1 MSSNSTEKRSSNSR
15 SCSSRSRQN
24 SRITSQVLADAKL
37 HGNFEESERLFDY
50 SASINLNMTS
60 SSFDNP
66 SSSAVSTYLQK
77 IQRGM
82 LIQPF
87 GCLIVVDEKT
97 LKVIAFSEN
106 TQEMLGLTPHTVPS
120 LEQREALSIGTDV
133 ESLFQSPGS
142 SALKKAA
149 DFGEISILNPITL
162 HCKSSSKPFYAIL
175 HRIEEGLVIDLEPVS
190 PDEVPVTTAG
200 ALKSYKL
207 AAKSISRLQALPSGN
222 MSLLCDALVKEVSEL
237 TGYDRVMVYKFHE
250 DGHGEVIAECCSR
263 VDLEPYL
270 GLHYSA
276 TDIPQ
281 ASRFLFM
288 RNKVRMIC
296 DCSSVPVKVVQDKSL
311 SQPISLSG
319 STLRAPH
326 GCHAQY
332 MSNMGSVASLVMSVT
347 INGSDSDEMNRDLQ
361 TGRSLWGLV
370 VCHHAS
376 PRFVPFPLRYACE
389 FLTQVFGVQIN
400 KEAESALLLKEKR
413 ILHTQTV
420 LCDMLFR
427 NAPIG
432 IVTQSPNIMDLVK
445 CDGAALYYR
454 EKLWSLGVT
463 PTETQIRDIID
474 WILKS
479 HGGNT
484 SFTTESLM
492 ESGYPDAS
500 VLGESICG
508 MAAVYIT
515 EKDFLFWFRSGT
527 AKQIKWGGARH
538 DPNDRDGKRMHPRSS
553 FKAFMEIVRWRSMP
567 WDDMEMDAIN
577 SLQLIIK
584 GSLQEEQSKTVVNVP
599 SVDNRVQKMDELGVI
614 VNEMVRLIDTAA
626 VPIFAVDASGVINGW
641 NSKAAEVTGLAVEQ
655 AIGKPVSDLVED
667 ESAETVKNMLAL
679 ALEGSEERGAEIR
692 IRAFGPKRKSSPIVL
707 VVNSCCSRDVTN
719 NVLGVCFIGQDVTGQ
734 KTLIENYSRVHGDYA
749 RIMWSPSTLIPP
761 IFMSNENGYCS
772 EWNDAMQK
780 LSGIKREDAVEKMLL
795 GEVFTSNDYGCRLK
809 DDDTLTKLRIA
820 LNAVSSGQNNVEKL
834 FFGFYH
840 RDGSFIEALLSANKK
855 TDIEGKVT
863 GVLCFLQVPSPE
875 LQYALQVQQISEQ
888 ATACAVNKLA
898 YLRQEVKSP
907 EKAISFLQD
916 LLHSSGLS
924 EEQTRLL
931 RTSVLCRE
939 QLAKVISDSDIEG
952 IEEGYVQMGCSEF
965 NLEES
970 LEAVVKQVME
980 LSIER
985 KVQIICDYPQEVS
998 SMRLYG
1004 DSLRLQQILS
1014 ETLSSS
1020 LRFTPALKGLCVSL
1034 KVIAR
1039 IEAVGKRMKRVELEF
1054 RIIHPAPGLPED
1066 LVREMFQPL
1075 RKGTSREGL
1084 GLHITQKLVKL
1095 MESGTLRYLRE
1106 SEMSAFVI
1114 LTEFP
1119 LI

>member
-1 MSSNSTEKRSSNSR
+1 MSSDSTDIRSKNSR

-50 SASINLNMTS
+50 SASVNLNMTS
-60 SSFDNP
+60 SSLDNP

-120 LEQREALSIGTDV
+120 MEQREVLTIGTDV

-142 SALKKAA
+142 SALKKAV

-190 PDEVPVTTAG
+190 PDEVPVTAAG

-347 INGSDSDEMNRDLQ
+347 INGSDSDEVNRDLQ

-400 KEAESALLLKEKR
+400 KEAESAVLLKEKR

-474 WILKS
+474 WILIS

-484 SFTTESLM
+484 GFTTESLM

-584 GSLQEEQSKTVVNVP
+584 GSLQEENSKTVVNVP
-599 SVDNRVQKMDELGVI
+599 VVDNRVQKVDELSVI

-626 VPIFAVDASGVINGW
+626 VPIFAVDASGVVNGW

-667 ESAETVKNMLAL
+667 DSAETVKNMLAL

-707 VVNSCCSRDVTN
+707 VINTCCSRDVMN

-734 KTLIENYSRVHGDYA
+734 KMLIENYSRVQGDYA
-749 RIMWSPSTLIPP
+749 KIMWSPSTLIPP
-761 IFMSNENGYCS
+761 IFMTDENGYCS

-780 LSGIKREDAVEKMLL
+780 LSGTKREEAVNKMLL

-809 DDDTLTKLRIA
+809 DHDTLTKLRIA
-820 LNAVSSGQNNVEKL
+820 LNAVSSGQNNIEKL

-875 LQYALQVQQISEQ
+875 LQYALQVQRISEQ
-888 ATACAVNKLA
+888 AMACAVNKLA

-924 EEQTRLL
+924 EEQTGLL
-931 RTSVLCRE
+931 RTGVLCRE

-952 IEEGYVQMGCSEF
+952 IEEGYAQMGCSEF
-965 NLEES
+965 SLEES
-970 LEAVVKQVME
+970 LEAVVKQMME

-1020 LRFTPALKGLCVSL
+1020 LRFTPALKGSCVSF

-1039 IEAVGKRMKRVELEF
+1039 IEAIGKRMKRVELEF

-1095 MESGTLRYLRE
+1095 VESGTLRYLRE

-1114 LTEFP
+1114 LAEFP

>member
-1 MSSNSTEKRSSNSR
+1 MSSDSIDIRSKNSR

-50 SASINLNMTS
+50 SASVNLNMTS
-60 SSFDNP
+60 SSLDNP

-120 LEQREALSIGTDV
+120 MEQREVLTIGTDV

-142 SALKKAA
+142 SALKKAV

-190 PDEVPVTTAG
+190 PDEVPVTAAG

-296 DCSSVPVKVVQDKSL
+296 DCSSVPVRVVQDKSL

-347 INGSDSDEMNRDLQ
+347 INGSDSDEVNRDLQ

-400 KEAESALLLKEKR
+400 KEAESAVLLKEKR

-474 WILKS
+474 WILIS

-484 SFTTESLM
+484 GFTTESLM

-584 GSLQEEQSKTVVNVP
+584 GSMQEENSKTLVNVP
-599 SVDNRVQKMDELGVI
+599 VVDNRVQKVDELSVI

-626 VPIFAVDASGVINGW
+626 VPIFAVDASGVVNGW

-667 ESAETVKNMLAL
+667 DSAETVKNMLAL

-707 VVNSCCSRDVTN
+707 VVNTCCSRDVMN

-734 KTLIENYSRVHGDYA
+734 KTLIENYSRVQGDYA
-749 RIMWSPSTLIPP
+749 KIMWSPSTLIPP
-761 IFMSNENGYCS
+761 IFMTDENGYCS

-780 LSGIKREDAVEKMLL
+780 LSGTKREEAVNKMLL

-809 DDDTLTKLRIA
+809 DHDTLTKLRIA
-820 LNAVSSGQNNVEKL
+820 LNAVSSGQNNIEKL

-875 LQYALQVQQISEQ
+875 LQYALQVQRISEQ
-888 ATACAVNKLA
+888 AMACAVNKLA

-924 EEQTRLL
+924 EEQTGLL
-931 RTSVLCRE
+931 RTSVLCRK

-952 IEEGYVQMGCSEF
+952 IEEGYAQMGCSEF
-965 NLEES
+965 SLEES

-985 KVQIICDYPQEVS
+985 KVQIICDYPQEVL

-1020 LRFTPALKGLCVSL
+1020 LRFTPALKGSCVSF

-1039 IEAVGKRMKRVELEF
+1039 IEAIGKRMKRVELEF

-1095 MESGTLRYLRE
+1095 VESGTLRYLRE

-1114 LTEFP
+1114 LAEFP

>member
-1 MSSNSTEKRSSNSR
+1 MSSNSTR
-15 SCSSRSRQN
+15 SCSSRSRPN
-24 SRITSQVLADAKL
+24 TRIASQVLSDAKL
-37 HGNFEESERLFDY
+37 HGDFEQSGRLFDY
-50 SASINLNMTS
+50 SASINPIS
-60 SSFDNP
+60 SRDVP
-66 SSSAVSTYLQK
+66 SSSSVTTYLQK

-87 GCLIVVDEKT
+87 GCLIAVEEKS
-97 LKVIAFSEN
+97 LKVIAYSEN
-106 TQEMLGLTPHTVPS
+106 TQEMLGLNPHTVPS
-120 LEQREALSIGTDV
+120 IEDQQKEPLCIGTDV
-133 ESLFQSPGS
+133 ESLFDSSSQGS
-142 SALKKAA
+142 SSSLRKAVG
-149 DFGEISILNPITL
+149 FGEISVLNPITL
-162 HCKSSSKPFYAIL
+162 HCKASNKPFYAIL
-175 HRIEEGLVIDLEPVS
+175 HRIEEGLVIDLEPLCQ
-190 PDEVPVTTAG
+190 DDVPVTAAG

-207 AAKSISRLQALPSGN
+207 AAKSISRMQALSSGGD
-222 MSLLCDALVKEVSEL
+222 MLLLCDALVKEVSEL

-250 DGHGEVIAECCSR
+250 DGHGEVIAECCR
-263 VDLEPYL
+263 LGMEPYL

-296 DCSSVPVKVVQDKSL
+296 DCSAVPVKVVQDKSF

-347 INGSDSDEMNRDLQ
+347 INGSDSSDEMNRDIQ
-361 TGRSLWGLV
+361 TGRRLWGLV
-370 VCHHAS
+370 VCHHET

-389 FLTQVFGVQIN
+389 FLTQVFSVQIN
-400 KEAESALLLKEKR
+400 KEEESANMLKEKR
-413 ILHTQTV
+413 ILQTQSM

-427 NAPIG
+427 NAPMG

-454 EKLWSLGVT
+454 DKLWSLGVT
-463 PTETQIRDIID
+463 PTETQIKDIIE
-474 WILKS
+474 WVLKT

-515 EKDFLFWFRSGT
+515 DKDFLFWFRSGT

-553 FKAFMEIVRWRSMP
+553 FKAFMEIVRWKSKP

-584 GSLQEEQSKTVVNVP
+584 GSLQEEHSKTVVDVP
-599 SVDNRVQKMDELGVI
+599 FVNNRVKKVDELGVI

-626 VPIFAVDASGVINGW
+626 VPIFAVDSSGVINGW
-641 NSKAAEVTGLAVEQ
+641 NSKAAEVTGLAVEK
-655 AIGKPVSDLVED
+655 AIGQPVLDLVEED
-667 ESAETVKNMLAL
+667 SAETVKNMLAS
-679 ALEGSEERGAEIR
+679 ALEGNEERGAEIK
-692 IRAFGPKRKSSPIVL
+692 IRSFGPKRKSSPIVL
-707 VVNSCCSRDVTN
+707 IVNTCRSRDTTN
-719 NVLGVCFIGQDVTGQ
+719 TVLGVCFIGQDVTGQ
-734 KTLIENYSRVHGDYA
+734 KTLIENYSRVQGDYA
-749 RIMWSPSTLIPP
+749 KIMWSPSTLIPP
-761 IFMSNENGYCS
+761 IFMTDENGVCS
-772 EWNDAMQK
+772 EWNNAMQN
-780 LSGIKREDAVEKMLL
+780 LSGVKREEAVDKMLL
-795 GEVFTSNDYGCRLK
+795 GEVFTSKNDFGCRLK
-809 DDDTLTKLRIA
+809 DDTLTKLRIA
-820 LNAVSSGQNNVEKL
+820 LNAMSSNHKNIDKL
-834 FFGFYH
+834 PFGFYS
-840 RDGSFIEALLSANKK
+840 REGSFVEALLSAN
-855 TDIEGKVT
+855 TRTNIEGKVT
-863 GVLCFLQVPSPE
+863 GVLCFLQVPSPQ
-875 LQYALQVQQISEQ
+875 LQYALQVQRISER
-888 ATACAVNKLA
+888 AIDCAVNKLS
-898 YLRQEVKSP
+898 YLRQEVKYP
-907 EKAISFLQD
+907 ENAISFLQD
-916 LLHSSGLS
+916 LLHSSDLNQ
-924 EEQTRLL
+924 EQKSLL

-939 QLAKVISDSDIEG
+939 QLAKVISDSDVEG
-952 IEEGYVQMGCSEF
+952 IEEGYAELDCCEF
-965 NLEES
+965 NLQES
-970 LEAVVKQVME
+970 LEAVIKQVMD

-1004 DSLRLQQILS
+1004 DYLRLQQILT
-1014 ETLSSS
+1014 ETLSNS
-1020 LRFTPALKGLCVSL
+1020 LRFTPALKGLCVSF
-1034 KVIAR
+1034 KVITR
-1039 IEAVGKRMKRVELEF
+1039 VEAVGKRMKRVELEF
-1054 RIIHPAPGLPED
+1054 RIIHPAPGVPED

-1075 RKGTSREGL
+1075 RKGTTREGL
-1084 GLHITQKLVKL
+1084 SLHMTQKLVKL

-1106 SEMSAFVI
+1106 SEISAFVI
-1114 LTEFP
+1114 ITEFP

>member
-1 MSSNSTEKRSSNSR
+1 MSSDTSR
-15 SCSSRSRQN
+15 SCSTRSRQN
-24 SRITSQVLADAKL
+24 SLVSSQVLVDAKL
-37 HGNFEESERLFDY
+37 HTNFEESERLFDY
-50 SASINLNMTS
+50 SASINLNKPS
-60 SSFDNP
+60 SSSCEIP
-66 SSSAVSTYLQK
+66 SSAVSTYLQK

-87 GCLIVVDEKT
+87 GCLIVVDEKN

-120 LEQREALSIGTDV
+120 MEQREALSIGTDV
-133 ESLFQSPGS
+133 KSLFQSPGC
-142 SALKKAA
+142 SALQKAV

-162 HCKSSSKPFYAIL
+162 HCRSSSKPFYAIL

-190 PDEVPVTTAG
+190 PDEVPVTAAG
-200 ALKSYKL
+200 ALRSYKL

-222 MSLLCDALVKEVSEL
+222 MLLLCDALVKEVSEL

-250 DGHGEVIAECCSR
+250 DGHGEVIAECCR
-263 VDLEPYL
+263 EDMEPYL

-296 DCSSVPVKVVQDKSL
+296 DCSAVPVKVVQDKSL

-361 TGRSLWGLV
+361 TGRHLWGLV

-389 FLTQVFGVQIN
+389 FLIQVFGVQIN
-400 KEAESALLLKEKR
+400 KEAESAVLLKEKR
-413 ILHTQTV
+413 ILQTQSV

-463 PTETQIRDIID
+463 PTETQIRDLVD
-474 WILKS
+474 WVLKS

-484 SFTTESLM
+484 GFTTESLM

-527 AKQIKWGGARH
+527 AKQIRWGGARH

-553 FKAFMEIVRWRSMP
+553 FKAFMEIVRWKSMP

-584 GSLQEEQSKTVVNVP
+584 GSLQDEHSKTVVNVP
-599 SVDNRVQKMDELGVI
+599 FVDNRVQKVDELCVI

-641 NSKAAEVTGLAVEQ
+641 NTKAAEVSGLAVEQ
-655 AIGKPVSDLVED
+655 AIGKPLSDLVED
-667 ESAETVKNMLAL
+667 DSAETVKNMLAL
-679 ALEGSEERGAEIR
+679 ALEGSEERGAAIR
-692 IRAFGPKRKSSPIVL
+692 IRAFGPKRKSSPVEL
-707 VVNSCCSRDVTN
+707 VVNTCCSRDRTN

-734 KTLIENYSRVHGDYA
+734 KTLIENYSRVQGDYA

-761 IFMSNENGYCS
+761 IFMTNENGLCS
-772 EWNDAMQK
+772 EWNNAMQK
-780 LSGIKREDAVEKMLL
+780 LSGIKREEVVNKMLL
-795 GEVFTSNDYGCRLK
+795 GEVFTSDDYGCRLK
-809 DDDTLTKLRIA
+809 DHDTLTKLRIGF
-820 LNAVSSGQNNVEKL
+820 NAVISGQKNIEKL
-834 FFGFYH
+834 LFGFYH
-840 RDGSFIEALLSANKK
+840 RDGSFIEALLSANKR

-875 LQYALQVQQISEQ
+875 LQYALQVQQVSEQ
-888 ATACAVNKLA
+888 VIACAFNKLA
-898 YLRQEVKSP
+898 YLRQEAKNP
-907 EKAISFLQD
+907 EQAISFLQD

-924 EEQTRLL
+924 EDQKQLL
-931 RTSVLCRE
+931 RSSVLCRE
-939 QLAKVISDSDIEG
+939 QLAKVISDSDIDG
-952 IEEGYVQMGCSEF
+952 IEEGYVELDCSEF
-965 NLEES
+965 YLEES

-985 KVQIICDYPQEVS
+985 KVQIICDYPQEIS

-1004 DSLRLQQILS
+1004 DNLRLQQILS
-1014 ETLSSS
+1014 ETLLSSI
-1020 LRFTPALKGLCVSL
+1020 RFTPALKGLCVSF

-1039 IEAVGKRMKRVELEF
+1039 IEAIGKRMKRVELEF

-1095 MESGTLRYLRE
+1095 MERGTLRYLRE

>member
-1 MSSNSTEKRSSNSR
+1 MSTDRRSNSSR
-15 SCSSRSRQN
+15 SCSTRSRQN
-24 SRITSQVLADAKL
+24 SRVTSQVLADAKL
-37 HGNFEESERLFDY
+37 HGNFEESDRLFDY
-50 SASINLNMTS
+50 SASVSLNMPS
-60 SSFDNP
+60 SSFDVP
-66 SSSAVSTYLQK
+66 SSSAISTYLQK

-97 LKVIAFSEN
+97 LKVIAYSEN
-106 TQEMLGLTPHTVPS
+106 THEMLGLTPHTVPS
-120 LEQREALSIGTDV
+120 MEQREALSLGTDV
-133 ESLFQSPGS
+133 QSLFQSPGS
-142 SALKKAA
+142 SALQKAA

-162 HCKSSSKPFYAIL
+162 HCRSSGKPFYAIL
-175 HRIEEGLVIDLEPVS
+175 HRIQEGLVIDLEPVS
-190 PDEVPVTTAG
+190 PDEVPVTAAG

-207 AAKSISRLQALPSGN
+207 AAASISRLQALPSGN

-237 TGYDRVMVYKFHE
+237 TGYDRVMVYKFHD
-250 DGHGEVIAECCSR
+250 DGHGEVIAECCNR
-263 VDLEPYL
+263 VGLDPYL

-296 DCSSVPVKVVQDKSL
+296 DCSAVSVKVVQDKSL

-389 FLTQVFGVQIN
+389 FLTQVFGLQIN
-400 KEAESALLLKEKR
+400 KEAESAVLLKEKR
-413 ILHTQTV
+413 ILHTQSV

-484 SFTTESLM
+484 GFTTESLM

-553 FKAFMEIVRWRSMP
+553 FKAFMEIVRWKSKP

-584 GSLQEEQSKTVVNVP
+584 GSLQEEHSKTTVVNVP
-599 SVDNRVQKMDELGVI
+599 FVDNMVQKVDELCVI

-655 AIGKPVSDLVED
+655 AIGKPVSDLAEED
-667 ESAETVKNMLAL
+667 SAETVKNMLAL
-679 ALEGSEERGAEIR
+679 ALKGSEERGAEIR
-692 IRAFGPKRKSSPIVL
+692 IRSFGPKRKSSPVEL
-707 VVNSCCSRDVTN
+707 VVNTCCSRDTAN
-719 NVLGVCFIGQDVTGQ
+719 NVLGVCFIAQDVTGQ
-734 KTLIENYSRVHGDYA
+734 KTLIENYSRVQGDYA
-749 RIMWSPSTLIPP
+749 RIMWSPSTIIPP
-761 IFMSNENGYCS
+761 IFMTNENGFCS

-780 LSGIKREDAVEKMLL
+780 LSGVKREEAVNKMLL

-809 DDDTLTKLRIA
+809 DHDTLTKLKIA

-875 LQYALQVQQISEQ
+875 LQYALQVQRISEQ
-888 ATACAVNKLA
+888 AMVSAVNKLA
-898 YLRQEVKSP
+898 YLRQEVKNP

-916 LLHSSGLS
+916 LLHSSGLN
-924 EEQTRLL
+924 EEQKQLL
-931 RTSVLCRE
+931 RTSVSCRE

-952 IEEGYVQMGCSEF
+952 IEEGYVQLGCSEF

-970 LEAVVKQVME
+970 LEAVVKQVMK

-1004 DSLRLQQILS
+1004 DCLRLQQILS

-1020 LRFTPALKGLCVSL
+1020 IRFTPALKGLCVSF
-1034 KVIAR
+1034 KVMVR

-1054 RIIHPAPGLPED
+1054 RIIHPAPGLPDD

-1095 MESGTLRYLRE
+1095 LEKGTLRYLRE

-1114 LTEFP
+1114 FTEFP

>member
-1 MSSNSTEKRSSNSR
+1 MSSNSTGRRSSSSR
-15 SCSSRSRQN
+15 SCSRNN
-24 SRITSQVLADAKL
+24 SRVTSQVLADAKL
-37 HGNFEESERLFDY
+37 HGNFEASEQRLFDY
-50 SASINLNMTS
+50 SASINVTS
-60 SSFDNP
+60 SSYDIP
-66 SSSAVSTYLQK
+66 SSSDVSTYLHK

-87 GCLIVVDEKT
+87 GCLLVVDHKT

-106 TQEMLGLTPHTVPS
+106 TPEMLGLTPHTVPTME
-120 LEQREALSIGTDV
+120 EQREPLLSIGTHV
-133 ESLFQSPGS
+133 ESLFHS
-142 SALKKAA
+142 SALQKAA
-149 DFGEISILNPITL
+149 DFGEISLLNPITL
-162 HCKSSSKPFYAIL
+162 HCRTSGKPFYAIL
-175 HRIEEGLVIDLEPVS
+175 HRIQEGLVMDLEPLS
-190 PDEVPVTTAG
+190 PDEVPVTAAG

-222 MSLLCDALVKEVSEL
+222 ISLLCDALVKEVSEL

-250 DGHGEVIAECCSR
+250 DGHGEVIAECCSK

-296 DCSSVPVKVVQDKSL
+296 DCSAVPVKVVQDKSL

-347 INGSDSDEMNRDLQ
+347 INSGSDSDEMNRDLQ
-361 TGRSLWGLV
+361 TGSTLWGLV

-376 PRFVPFPLRYACE
+376 PRVVPFPLRYACE

-413 ILHTQTV
+413 ILQTQSV

-454 EKLWSLGVT
+454 DKLWSLGVT

-474 WILKS
+474 WVFKN
-479 HGGNT
+479 HGGN
-484 SFTTESLM
+484 SGFTTESLM

-500 VLGESICG
+500 GLGESICG
-508 MAAVYIT
+508 MAAVFIT

-538 DPNDRDGKRMHPRSS
+538 DPDDRDGKRMHPRSS
-553 FKAFMEIVRWRSMP
+553 FKAFMEIVRWKSMS

-584 GSLQEEQSKTVVNVP
+584 GSLQEEHPETVVNVP
-599 SVDNRVQKMDELGVI
+599 FVENRVQKVDEMCVI

-667 ESAETVKNMLAL
+667 DSAVTITNMLAL
-679 ALEGSEERGAEIR
+679 ALQGSEERGAEIR
-692 IRAFGPKRKSSPIVL
+692 IRAFGPKRKSSPIEL
-707 VVNSCCSRDVTN
+707 VVNTCCSRDTTN
-719 NVLGVCFIGQDVTGQ
+719 KVLGVCFIGQDVTGQ
-734 KTLIENYSRVHGDYA
+734 KTLVEKYSRVQGDYA

-761 IFMSNENGYCS
+761 IFMSNENGICT

-780 LSGIKREDAVEKMLL
+780 LSGIKREEAVNKMLL
-795 GEVFTSNDYGCRLK
+795 GEVFTLNDSCCRLQ
-809 DDDTLTKLRIA
+809 DHDTLTKLRIA
-820 LNAVSSGQNNVEKL
+820 LNALSSGQDNIEKL
-834 FFGFYH
+834 LFGFYH
-840 RDGSFIEALLSANKK
+840 RDGSFIEALLSANKR
-855 TDIEGKVT
+855 TDMEGKVT

-875 LQYALQVQQISEQ
+875 LQYALQVQRISEQ
-888 ATACAVNKLA
+888 VMACAVNKMA
-898 YLRQEVKSP
+898 YLRQQVKNP

-916 LLHSSGLS
+916 LLHSTGLN
-924 EEQTRLL
+924 EEQKQLL
-931 RTSVLCRE
+931 STSVSCRE

-952 IEEGYVQMGCSEF
+952 IEDGYVQLGCSEF

-970 LEAVVKQVME
+970 LEAVVKQMME
-980 LSIER
+980 LSLER

-1020 LRFTPALKGLCVSL
+1020 IRFTPALKGLCVSF
-1034 KVIAR
+1034 KVMAR
-1039 IEAVGKRMKRVELEF
+1039 IEAIGKRMKSVELEF
-1054 RIIHPAPGLPED
+1054 RIIHPAPGLPDD

-1075 RKGTSREGL
+1075 RKDTSREGL

-1095 MESGTLRYLRE
+1095 MEGGTLRYLRE

-1114 LTEFP
+1114 LAEFP

>member
-1 MSSNSTEKRSSNSR
+1 MSSDSTDIRSKNSR

-50 SASINLNMTS
+50 SASVNLNMTS
-60 SSFDNP
+60 SSLDNP

-120 LEQREALSIGTDV
+120 MEQREVLTIGTDV

-142 SALKKAA
+142 SALKKAV

-190 PDEVPVTTAG
+190 PDEVPVTAAG

-347 INGSDSDEMNRDLQ
+347 INGSDSDEVNRDLQ

-400 KEAESALLLKEKR
+400 KEAESAVLLKEKR

-474 WILKS
+474 WILIS

-484 SFTTESLM
+484 GFTTESLM

-538 DPNDRDGKRMHPRSS
+538 DPNDRDGKKMHPRSS

-584 GSLQEEQSKTVVNVP
+584 GSLQEENSKTVVNVP
-599 SVDNRVQKMDELGVI
+599 VVDNRVQKVDELSVI

-626 VPIFAVDASGVINGW
+626 VPIFAVDASGVVNGW

-667 ESAETVKNMLAL
+667 DSAETVKNMLAL

-707 VVNSCCSRDVTN
+707 VVNTCCSRDVMN

-734 KTLIENYSRVHGDYA
+734 KMLIENYSRVQGDYA
-749 RIMWSPSTLIPP
+749 KIMWSPSTLIPP
-761 IFMSNENGYCS
+761 IFMTDENGYCS

-780 LSGIKREDAVEKMLL
+780 LSGTKREEAVNKMLL

-809 DDDTLTKLRIA
+809 DHDTLTKLRIA
-820 LNAVSSGQNNVEKL
+820 LNAVSSGQNNIEKL

-875 LQYALQVQQISEQ
+875 LQYALQVQRISEQ
-888 ATACAVNKLA
+888 AMACAVNKLA

-924 EEQTRLL
+924 EEQTGLL
-931 RTSVLCRE
+931 RTSVLCRK

-952 IEEGYVQMGCSEF
+952 IEEGYAQMGCSEF
-965 NLEES
+965 SLEES

-1020 LRFTPALKGLCVSL
+1020 LRFTPALKGSCVSF

-1039 IEAVGKRMKRVELEF
+1039 IEAIGKRMKRVELEF

-1095 MESGTLRYLRE
+1095 VESGTLRYLRE

-1114 LTEFP
+1114 LAEFP

>member
-1 MSSNSTEKRSSNSR
+1 MSSNSIDRSNSSR
-15 SCSSRSRQN
+15 SCSTRGRHN
-24 SRITSQVLADAKL
+24 SRVTSQVLADAKL
-37 HGNFEESERLFDY
+37 HVNFEQSERLFDY
-50 SASINLNMTS
+50 SASVDLNMPS
-60 SSFDNP
+60 SSYDIP
-66 SSSAVSTYLQK
+66 SSAVSTYLQK

-87 GCLIVVDEKT
+87 GCLVVVDEKN
-97 LKVIAFSEN
+97 LKVIAYSEN
-106 TQEMLGLTPHTVPS
+106 TQEMLGLTPYTVPS
-120 LEQREALSIGTDV
+120 MEQREALSIGIDV
-133 ESLFQSPGS
+133 KSLFQSPGS
-142 SALKKAA
+142 SALQKAV
-149 DFGEISILNPITL
+149 DFDEISILNPITL
-162 HCKSSSKPFYAIL
+162 HCRSSSKPFYAIL
-175 HRIEEGLVIDLEPVS
+175 HRIEEGLVIDLEPLS

-207 AAKSISRLQALPSGN
+207 AAKAISRLQALPSGN
-222 MSLLCDALVKEVSEL
+222 LLLLCDVLVKEISDL

-250 DGHGEVIAECCSR
+250 DGHGEVIAECCSPE
-263 VDLEPYL
+263 LEPYL

-296 DCSSVPVKVVQDKSL
+296 DCSAVPVKVVQDKSL

-347 INGSDSDEMNRDLQ
+347 INGNDSDEMNRDLQ
-361 TGRSLWGLV
+361 TGRRLWGLV

-400 KEAESALLLKEKR
+400 KEVESGVLWKEKR
-413 ILHTQTV
+413 ILQTQSV

-454 EKLWSLGVT
+454 EKLWCLGVT
-463 PTETQIRDIID
+463 PTETQVRDIID
-474 WILKS
+474 WVLKS

-484 SFTTESLM
+484 GFTTDSLM
-492 ESGYPDAS
+492 ESGYPGAS

-508 MAAVYIT
+508 MAAVYISK
-515 EKDFLFWFRSGT
+515 KDFLFWFRSGT
-527 AKQIKWGGARH
+527 AKQIKWGGSRH
-538 DPNDRDGKRMHPRSS
+538 DPNDKDGKRMHPRSS
-553 FKAFMEIVRWRSMP
+553 FKAFMEIVRWKSVP

-584 GSLQEEQSKTVVNVP
+584 GSLQEEHSKAVVNVP
-599 SVDNRVQKMDELGVI
+599 SVDNRVQKVDELSVI

-626 VPIFAVDASGVINGW
+626 VPIFAVDASGAINGW

-655 AIGKPVSDLVED
+655 AIGKPISDLVEED
-667 ESAETVKNMLAL
+667 SATTVKKMLAL

-692 IRAFGPKRKSSPIVL
+692 IRAFGPKRKSSPIHL
-707 VVNSCCSRDVTN
+707 VVNTCCSRDTMN

-734 KTLIENYSRVHGDYA
+734 KTLVENYNRVQGDYG
-749 RIMWSPSTLIPP
+749 RIMWNPSTLIPP
-761 IFMSNENGYCS
+761 IFMTNENGICF

-780 LSGIKREDAVEKMLL
+780 LSGIKREEAVNKMLL

-809 DDDTLTKLRIA
+809 DHDTLTRLRIA
-820 LNAVSSGQNNVEKL
+820 LNAVSSGQKNIEKL
-834 FFGFYH
+834 LFGFH
-840 RDGSFIEALLSANKK
+840 NCDGSFIEALLSANKR

-875 LQYALQVQQISEQ
+875 LQYALQVQQISKQ
-888 ATACAVNKLA
+888 AMSCTVNKLA
-898 YLRQEVKSP
+898 YLRQEVKNP
-907 EKAISFLQD
+907 ENAISFLQD
-916 LLHSSGLS
+916 LLHSSGIS
-924 EEQTRLL
+924 EEQKQLL
-931 RTSVLCRE
+931 RTTVLCRE

-952 IEEGYVQMGCSEF
+952 IEEGYTELGCSEF
-965 NLEES
+965 SLEES
-970 LEAVVKQVME
+970 LETVVKQVME
-980 LSIER
+980 LSKER

-1004 DSLRLQQILS
+1004 DYLTLQQILS

-1020 LRFTPALKGLCVSL
+1020 LRFTPPFSRVSF
-1034 KVIAR
+1034 KVMMR
-1039 IEAVGKRMKRVELEF
+1039 MEAIGKRMKRVELEF

-1075 RKGTSREGL
+1075 QKGTSREGL

-1095 MESGTLRYLRE
+1095 MERGTLRYLRE

>member
-1 MSSNSTEKRSSNSR
+1 MSSGSSNSGSCSTRSRNNSR
-15 SCSSRSRQN
+15 LS
-24 SRITSQVLADAKL
+24 SQVLADAKL
-37 HGNFEESERLFDY
+37 HGSFEESERLFDY
-50 SASINLNMTS
+50 SASIHVNMPTS
-60 SSFDNP
+60 SSYDIP
-66 SSSAVSTYLQK
+66 SSSDVSSYLHK

-87 GCLIVVDEKT
+87 GCLIVVDDKT

-106 TQEMLGLTPHTVPS
+106 TQEMLGLSPHTVPS
-120 LEQREALSIGTDV
+120 MEQREALSIGTDV
-133 ESLFQSPGS
+133 QSLFQSQGS
-142 SALKKAA
+142 SALQKAA

-162 HCKSSSKPFYAIL
+162 HCRTSGKPFYAIL
-175 HRIEEGLVIDLEPVS
+175 HRIEQGLVIDLEPVGL
-190 PDEVPVTTAG
+190 DEVPVTAAG

-237 TGYDRVMVYKFHE
+237 TGYDRVMVYKFHG
-250 DGHGEVIAECCSR
+250 DGHGEVIAECCKA
-263 VDLEPYL
+263 DLEPYL

-296 DCSSVPVKVVQDKSL
+296 DCSAVPVKVVQDKSL
-311 SQPISLSG
+311 SQPITLAG

-347 INGSDSDEMNRDLQ
+347 INGSESDEMNRDLQ
-361 TGRSLWGLV
+361 TGRTLWGLV

-376 PRFVPFPLRYACE
+376 PRVVPFPLRYACE
-389 FLTQVFGVQIN
+389 FLTQVFGVHIN
-400 KEAESALLLKEKR
+400 KEAESALLLKEKH
-413 ILHTQTV
+413 ILQTQSV

-454 EKLWSLGVT
+454 DKLWALGVA

-474 WILKS
+474 WVLKS
-479 HGGNT
+479 QGGGN
-484 SFTTESLM
+484 SGVTTESLM

-508 MAAVYIT
+508 MAAVHIT
-515 EKDFLFWFRSGT
+515 QKVFLFWFRSGT

-538 DPNDRDGKRMHPRSS
+538 DPDDRDGKRMHPRSS
-553 FKAFMEIVRWRSMP
+553 FKAFMEIVRWKSMP

-584 GSLQEEQSKTVVNVP
+584 GSLQEEHPDTVVNVP
-599 SVDNRVQKMDELGVI
+599 PFVDNRVQKVDEMCVI

-626 VPIFAVDASGVINGW
+626 VPIFAADASGVINGW

-655 AIGKPVSDLVED
+655 AIGKPVSDIVED
-667 ESAETVKNMLAL
+667 DSAITVKNMLAL
-679 ALEGSEERGAEIR
+679 ALQGHEERGAEIR
-692 IRAFGPKRKSSPIVL
+692 IRAFGPKRKSSPIEL
-707 VVNSCCSRDVTN
+707 VVNTCCSRDTRN

-734 KTLIENYSRVHGDYA
+734 KTLIEKYSRVQGDYA

-761 IFMSNENGYCS
+761 IFMTTENGLCS

-780 LSGIKREDAVEKMLL
+780 LSGIRREEAVNKMLL
-795 GEVFTSNDYGCRLK
+795 GEVFTSNDSCCRLQ
-809 DDDTLTKLRIA
+809 DHDTLTKLRIA
-820 LNAVSSGQNNVEKL
+820 LNAVSSGQDNIEKL
-834 FFGFYH
+834 LFGFYH
-840 RDGSFIEALLSANKK
+840 RDGRFIEALLSANKR
-855 TDIEGKVT
+855 TDMEGKVT

-875 LQYALQVQQISEQ
+875 LQYALQVQRISEQ
-888 ATACAVNKLA
+888 AMACAVNKMA
-898 YLRQEVKSP
+898 YLRQQVENP

-916 LLHSSGLS
+916 FLHSSGLN
-924 EEQTRLL
+924 EEQKQLL
-931 RTSVLCRE
+931 STSVSCRE

-952 IEEGYVQMGCSEF
+952 IEDGYVQLGCSEF
-965 NLEES
+965 SLEES
-970 LEAVVKQVME
+970 LESVVKQVME

-998 SMRLYG
+998 LMRLYG

-1020 LRFTPALKGLCVSL
+1020 IRFTPALKGLCVSF
-1034 KVIAR
+1034 KVMSR
-1039 IEAVGKRMKRVELEF
+1039 IEAIGKRMKRVELEF
-1054 RIIHPAPGLPED
+1054 RIIHPAPGLPDD

-1075 RKGTSREGL
+1075 RKDTSREGL
-1084 GLHITQKLVKL
+1084 GLHITQKMVKL
-1095 MESGTLRYLRE
+1095 MEGGTLRYLRE

-1114 LTEFP
+1114 LAEFP
-1119 LI
+1119 LL

>member
-1 MSSNSTEKRSSNSR
+1 MSSNSSRSYSTRSTRDNSR
-15 SCSSRSRQN
+15 V
-24 SRITSQVLADAKL
+24 TSQFLVDATL
-37 HGNFEESERLFDY
+37 HRNFEESERLFDY
-50 SASINLNMTS
+50 SASVNLNMPS
-60 SSFDNP
+60 SSFDIP
-66 SSSAVSTYLQK
+66 SSAVSTYLQK

-87 GCLIVVDEKT
+87 GCLIVVDEKN

-106 TQEMLGLTPHTVPS
+106 TQEMLGLIPHTVPS
-120 LEQREALSIGTDV
+120 MEQREALSIGTDV
-133 ESLFQSPGS
+133 KSLFQSPGS
-142 SALKKAA
+142 SALQKAI

-162 HCKSSSKPFYAIL
+162 HCMSSSKPFYAIL

-190 PDEVPVTTAG
+190 PDEVPVTAAG
-200 ALKSYKL
+200 ALRSYKL

-222 MSLLCDALVKEVSEL
+222 MLLLCDALVKEVSEL
-237 TGYDRVMVYKFHE
+237 TGYDRVMVYKFHD
-250 DGHGEVIAECCSR
+250 DGHGEVIAECCR
-263 VDLEPYL
+263 EDLEPYL

-296 DCSSVPVKVVQDKSL
+296 DCSAVPVKVVQDKSL

-347 INGSDSDEMNRDLQ
+347 INCSDSDDMNRDLQ

-376 PRFVPFPLRYACE
+376 PRFMPFPFRYACE
-389 FLTQVFGVQIN
+389 FMIQVFGVQIN
-400 KEAESALLLKEKR
+400 KEAESAVLLKEKR
-413 ILHTQTV
+413 ILQTQSV

-432 IVTQSPNIMDLVK
+432 IITQSPNIMDLVK
-445 CDGAALYYR
+445 CDGAALFYR
-454 EKLWSLGVT
+454 DKLWSLGVT
-463 PTETQIRDIID
+463 PTETQIRDLID
-474 WILKS
+474 WVLKS

-484 SFTTESLM
+484 GFTTESLM

-515 EKDFLFWFRSGT
+515 EKDFLFWFRSSN
-527 AKQIKWGGARH
+527 AKEIKWGGARH

-553 FKAFMEIVRWRSMP
+553 FKAFMEIVRWKSMP

-584 GSLQEEQSKTVVNVP
+584 GSLQEEHSKTVENVP
-599 SVDNRVQKMDELGVI
+599 FVDNRVQKVDELCVI

-667 ESAETVKNMLAL
+667 DSAETVTNMLAL
-679 ALEGSEERGAEIR
+679 ALKGSEERGAEIR
-692 IRAFGPKRKSSPIVL
+692 IRAFGPKRKSSPIDL
-707 VVNSCCSRDVTN
+707 VVNTCCSRDRKN

-734 KTLIENYSRVHGDYA
+734 KTLTENYSRMQGDYA
-749 RIMWSPSTLIPP
+749 RIMSSHSTLIPP
-761 IFMSNENGYCS
+761 IFMTNEDGLCS
-772 EWNDAMQK
+772 EWNNAMQK
-780 LSGIKREDAVEKMLL
+780 LSGIKREEAVNKMLL
-795 GEVFTSNDYGCRLK
+795 GEVFTSNEYGCPVK
-809 DDDTLTKLRIA
+809 DHDTLTKLRIA
-820 LNAVSSGQNNVEKL
+820 LNAVGSGQKNVEKL

-840 RDGSFIEALLSANKK
+840 RDGSFIEALLSANKR

-875 LQYALQVQQISEQ
+875 LQYALQVQRVSEQ
-888 ATACAVNKLA
+888 AIACALDKLA
-898 YLRQEVKSP
+898 YLRQEVKNP
-907 EKAISFLQD
+907 EKAISFLQNS
-916 LLHSSGLS
+916 LHTSGLS
-924 EEQTRLL
+924 EDQKRLL

-952 IEEGYVQMGCSEF
+952 IEEGYVELGCSEF

-970 LEAVVKQVME
+970 LEAVVKQVTE

-985 KVQIICDYPQEVS
+985 KVQIICDYPIEIS

-1004 DSLRLQQILS
+1004 DNLRLQQILS
-1014 ETLSSS
+1014 ETLLSS
-1020 LRFTPALKGLCVSL
+1020 LHFTPAMKGLCVSF

-1039 IEAVGKRMKRVELEF
+1039 VEAIGKRMKRVELEF
-1054 RIIHPAPGLPED
+1054 RVIHPAPGLPED

-1095 MESGTLRYLRE
+1095 MERGTLRYLRE

>member
-1 MSSNSTEKRSSNSR
+1 MSSNTSR
-15 SCSSRSRQN
+15 SYSTRSRQN
-24 SRITSQVLADAKL
+24 SRVSSQVLVDAKL

-50 SASINLNMTS
+50 SASINLNMPS
-60 SSFDNP
+60 SSCEIP
-66 SSSAVSTYLQK
+66 SSAVSTYLQK

-87 GCLIVVDEKT
+87 GCLIVVDEKN

-106 TQEMLGLTPHTVPS
+106 TQEMLGLIPHTVPS
-120 LEQREALSIGTDV
+120 MEQREALTIGTDV
-133 ESLFQSPGS
+133 KSLFLSPGC
-142 SALKKAA
+142 SALQKAV

-162 HCKSSSKPFYAIL
+162 HCRSSSKPFYAIL

-190 PDEVPVTTAG
+190 PDEVPVTAAG
-200 ALKSYKL
+200 ALRSYKL

-222 MSLLCDALVKEVSEL
+222 MLLLCDALVKEVSEL
-237 TGYDRVMVYKFHE
+237 TSYDRVMVYKFHE
-250 DGHGEVIAECCSR
+250 DGHGEVIAECCR
-263 VDLEPYL
+263 EDMEPYL

-296 DCSSVPVKVVQDKSL
+296 DCSAVPVKVVQDKSL

-361 TGRSLWGLV
+361 TGRHLWGLV

-400 KEAESALLLKEKR
+400 KEAESAVLLKEKR
-413 ILHTQTV
+413 ILQTQSV

-454 EKLWSLGVT
+454 DKLWSLGVT
-463 PTETQIRDIID
+463 PTETQIRDLID
-474 WILKS
+474 WVLKS

-484 SFTTESLM
+484 GFTTESLM

-515 EKDFLFWFRSGT
+515 EKDFLFWFRSST

-553 FKAFMEIVRWRSMP
+553 FKAFMEIVRWKSVP

-584 GSLQEEQSKTVVNVP
+584 GSLQEEHSKTVVDVP
-599 SVDNRVQKMDELGVI
+599 LVDNRVQKVDELCVI

-667 ESAETVKNMLAL
+667 DSVETVKNMLAL

-692 IRAFGPKRKSSPIVL
+692 IRAFGPKRKSSPVEL
-707 VVNSCCSRDVTN
+707 VVNTCCSRDMTN

-734 KTLIENYSRVHGDYA
+734 KKLTENYSRVQGDYA

-761 IFMSNENGYCS
+761 IFMTNENGVCS
-772 EWNDAMQK
+772 EWNNAMQK
-780 LSGIKREDAVEKMLL
+780 LSGIKREEVVNKILL
-795 GEVFTSNDYGCRLK
+795 GEVFTTDDYGCCLK
-809 DDDTLTKLRIA
+809 DHDTLTKLRIGF
-820 LNAVSSGQNNVEKL
+820 NAVISGQKNIKKL
-834 FFGFYH
+834 LFGFYH
-840 RDGSFIEALLSANKK
+840 RDGSFIEALLSANKR

-875 LQYALQVQQISEQ
+875 LQYALQVQQISEH
-888 ATACAVNKLA
+888 AIACALNKLA
-898 YLRQEVKSP
+898 YLRHEVKDP

-924 EEQTRLL
+924 EDQKRLL

-952 IEEGYVQMGCSEF
+952 IEEGYVELDCSEF
-965 NLEES
+965 GLQES

-985 KVQIICDYPQEVS
+985 KVQISCDYPQEVS

-1004 DSLRLQQILS
+1004 DNLRLQQILS
-1014 ETLSSS
+1014 ETLLSSI
-1020 LRFTPALKGLCVSL
+1020 RFTPAWKGLCVSF

-1039 IEAVGKRMKRVELEF
+1039 IEAIGKRMKRVELEF

-1095 MESGTLRYLRE
+1095 MERGTLRYLRE